1 MIFLNIG
8 RNLIIGVYVRRGDMN
23 SKRELFR
30 GYNVVIREYFV
41 NVFKYFRDKFKYL
54 FFLVVSDD
62 LNWCR
67 SNIKGEDVRFVAT
80 GSVGSDLVFF
90 S

>member
-1 MIFLNIG
+1 
-8 RNLIIGVYVRRGDMN
+8 MN

-41 NVFKYFRDKFKYL
+41 KVFKYFRDKFKYL

-67 SNIKGEDVRFVAT
+67 SNIKDFDV
-80 GSVGSDLVFF
+80 
-90 S
+90 

>member
-1 MIFLNIG
+1 
-8 RNLIIGVYVRRGDMN
+8 MN